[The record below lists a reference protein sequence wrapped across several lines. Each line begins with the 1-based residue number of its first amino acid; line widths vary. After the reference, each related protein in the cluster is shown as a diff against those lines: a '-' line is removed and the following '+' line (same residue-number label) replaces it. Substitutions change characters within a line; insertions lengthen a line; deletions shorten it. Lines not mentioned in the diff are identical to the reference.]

1 MESVLLSIKEE
12 IADETKYGSSTLQH
26 NNLCVLAEDSSKVM
40 RCEVD
45 QFSDSSFYCKFC
57 HFTIFFQISEVSC
70 QVFIKE
76 EADEAKHYVPG
87 NFPLIKEELLSER

>member
-12 IADETKYGSSTLQH
+12 IADETKYGSSTLHH
-26 NNLCVLAEDSSKVM
+26 NIGVLVEDSSKVM

-76 EADEAKHYVPG
+76 EADEAKHCVPG